1 MYLPIIIK
9 NVGGIDSLY
18 IRTYVWLR
26 NFSKNILRTKNAIL
40 RGEKCIFFIRYLPYI
55 FTWPWGQS
63 PFFLNQTL
71 LQYKWSL
78 CLQLHASRSFRWPC
92 NKTSSLGKHLSRLV
106 PQQKKWKERVL
117 WSLRFFSR
125 SSSTLAHTI
134 VKKLRYLNVVF
145 PALFQENLVINLFLH
160 FLNFSVPPRIKPK
173 PEDGNIV
180 VKKGTEVNLECTASG
195 NPVPT
200 ITWDKQVLMNSN
212 FLKKY
217 CSY

>member
-1 MYLPIIIK
+1 MS
-9 NVGGIDSLY
+9 D
-18 IRTYVWLR
+18 WE
-26 NFSKNILRTKNAIL
+26 NFLKIFWGLKMLFWGVKNAF
-40 RGEKCIFFIRYLPYI
+40 FFIRYLPKI

-92 NKTSSLGKHLSRLV
+92 NKTSLGKHLSRLV

-134 VKKLRYLNVVF
+134 VKKIKISQCGSSCFF
-145 PALFQENLVINLFLH
+145 PRKFCDFM
-160 FLNFSVPPRIKPK
+160 K
-173 PEDGNIV
+173 
-180 VKKGTEVNLECTASG
+180 
-195 NPVPT
+195 
-200 ITWDKQVLMNSN
+200 TWT
-212 FLKKY
+212 Y
-217 CSY
+217 

>member
-1 MYLPIIIK
+1 M
-9 NVGGIDSLY
+9 
-18 IRTYVWLR
+18 
-26 NFSKNILRTKNAIL
+26 
-40 RGEKCIFFIRYLPYI
+40 
-55 FTWPWGQS
+55 
-63 PFFLNQTL
+63 
-71 LQYKWSL
+71 
-78 CLQLHASRSFRWPC
+78 
-92 NKTSSLGKHLSRLV
+92 
-106 PQQKKWKERVL
+106 
-117 WSLRFFSR
+117 
-125 SSSTLAHTI
+125 
-134 VKKLRYLNVVF
+134 VF
-145 PALFQENLVINLFLH
+145 PAFFQENLVINRFLH

>member
-1 MYLPIIIK
+1 M
-9 NVGGIDSLY
+9 GRIDSLY

-26 NFSKNILRTKNAIL
+26 KFSKTILRTKNAIL
-40 RGEKCIFFIRYLPYI
+40 RGEKCIFFIRYLPNI

-92 NKTSSLGKHLSRLV
+92 NKTSLGKHFSRLV

-117 WSLRFFSR
+117 W
-125 SSSTLAHTI
+125 
-134 VKKLRYLNVVF
+134 
-145 PALFQENLVINLFLH
+145 LVILEVFLAEAAFFQKFFFLH
-160 FLNFSVPPRIKPK
+160 FSNFSVPPRIKPK